1 MMGFKRGS
9 RHCEGKMER
18 KKQVL
23 ERAKK
28 GEVGERVE
36 VKEGEME
43 GLCVLEPF
51 IGRMAASLDFS
62 RT

>member
-1 MMGFKRGS
+1 
-9 RHCEGKMER
+9 MER